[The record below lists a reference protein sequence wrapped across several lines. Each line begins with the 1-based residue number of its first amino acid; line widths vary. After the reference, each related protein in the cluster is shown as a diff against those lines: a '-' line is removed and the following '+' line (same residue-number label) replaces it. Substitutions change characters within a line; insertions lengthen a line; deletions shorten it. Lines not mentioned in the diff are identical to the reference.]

1 LILQG
6 LTKKSNFG
14 RVAKIQKNRKMSK
27 KEVQKITLNNYTQLL
42 SKVQARVKKTQATV
56 AEIVT
61 RQKVEM
67 AWWVGKLLEEH
78 LSQNQQAG
86 YGKHLFARLEKD
98 SGIAQSS
105 LYKMQRF
112 YRAYPKLPKDD
123 SKLNWSHYRVLS
135 GVSQAK
141 ERKRFENFARENSW
155 DSDTLQSEVQK
166 SKIAQIHDGAASK
179 RKVAPKKESEKKLYP
194 RRGQLFSYNLVKFDG
209 DKNFQIDCGFNIF
222 REVEEA
228 LPAGDV
234 QVVATTKKG
243 KNYSL
248 KKSTVPVHKLH
259 TYKARLDRVVDGDTL
274 YVILD
279 LGFKTSHRE
288 KLRLRGI
295 DAPELNTVEGA
306 KSSAALKRILKN
318 VPFLVVK
325 TSAVDVYGRYVCD
338 IFLAEKDKEN
348 DPQKVA
354 DEGKFL
360 NQILLDKKLVL
371 PFSAQ

>member
-1 LILQG
+1 MKNQPATALKNYNKL
-6 LTKKSNFG
+6 LTKILDEISQ
-14 RVAKIQKNRKMSK
+14 AKG
-27 KEVQKITLNNYTQLL
+27 
-42 SKVQARVKKTQATV
+42 
-56 AEIVT
+56 EIVNLVT
-61 RQKVEM
+61 RQKVVM
-67 AWWVGKLLEEH
+67 AWQIGKLVGENLAQNTSKDYSELLFTKLEDDTKI
-78 LSQNQQAG
+78 N
-86 YGKHLFARLEKD
+86 KTV
-98 SGIAQSS
+98 
-105 LYKMQRF
+105 LYKMHGF
-112 YRAYPKLPKDD
+112 YKTYPKLPKDD
-123 SKLNWSHYRVLS
+123 GKLNWSHYRVLS
-135 GVSQAK
+135 GITEAK
-141 ERKRFENFARENSW
+141 ERKRFENFTSENSW
-155 DSDTLQSEVQK
+155 DSDTLQREVQK
-166 SKIAQIHDGAASK
+166 TKIEQIHEGAALK
-179 RKVAPKKESEKKLYP
+179 RKVAPNKESTKKLSP

-209 DKNFQIDCGFNIF
+209 DENFQIDCGFNIF

-248 KKSTVPVHKLH
+248 KKSTVAVKKLH

-295 DAPELNTVEGA
+295 NAPELNTLEGA
-306 KSSAALKRILKN
+306 KSSAALKRILKD

-338 IFLAEKDKEN
+338 IFLSEKNKN
-348 DPQKVA
+348 SDPQKVA
-354 DEGKFL
+354 DEGAFL
-360 NQILLDKKLVL
+360 NQILLDKELVL